1 MGMNIKPNHP
11 VLVSLTGLV
20 GVLGIARFCD
30 AVMQFIQYQNAQTF
44 SLSHVIFWAFALI
57 ALLMAASWLLVAWQ
71 VLIRAPG
78 NIWVSVVFL
87 LAGLFIITYPA
98 LIFMPALCCWLPNI
112 EAIQGGPTMYLYS
125 TGGFAAIVG
134 LAGLVWRRRKV

>member
-78 NIWVSVVFL
+78 NIWVSVV
-87 LAGLFIITYPA
+87 
-98 LIFMPALCCWLPNI
+98 
-112 EAIQGGPTMYLYS
+112 LYTHHS
-125 TGGFAAIVG
+125 LKWF
-134 LAGLVWRRRKV
+134 